1 MSSLLLRQVR
11 LLEPA
16 AELDRVADVLVV
28 AGQIAQVADR
38 ITDCPPETKE
48 ISGQGQ
54 ILAPG
59 LVDLYS
65 HSSEPG
71 AEEQETLLSLLQSA
85 QAGGFLQVGIL
96 PDTQPIIDNS
106 AVVGKLQSL
115 YQQAAT
121 QLPQLPQ
128 IHLWGAL
135 TQQAAGE
142 QLADFHDLA
151 GGGVVGFADGQ
162 AVPNQQLLQR
172 LLEYLQP
179 DPRPMMLWPLDRQLA
194 AQGVAR
200 QGAAA
205 LRLGLVGSPASSETT
220 AMATILELVA
230 AVGKPVHLMRIS
242 TARSVELITA
252 AKHQGLPVTAST
264 TWMHLVGD
272 TATLASYDPH
282 WRLDPPVGNSS
293 DRMALVQ
300 AIASGMI
307 DAIAIDHQAHAYE
320 DKNVAFGVAP
330 VGAIGLQL
338 ALPILWQQLVQTGQL
353 TALQLWSALSHK
365 PAHCWGQPAPS
376 ALILFDP
383 TASWVVNPENIRS
396 RSQNTP
402 WWGQTITGRV
412 QLLSEI
418 E

>member
-11 LLEPA
+11 LLDPV

-28 AGQIAQVADR
+28 DGQIVEVADR
-38 ITDCPPETKE
+38 ITDCPPETRE
-48 ISGQGQ
+48 ISGQEQ

-65 HSSEPG
+65 HSGEPG

-85 QAGGFLQVGIL
+85 QAGGFMQVGIL

-106 AVVGKLQSL
+106 AVVSKLQSL

-121 QLPQLPQ
+121 QFVQPPQL
-128 IHLWGAL
+128 HLWGAL
-135 TQQAAGE
+135 TQQVVGE

-151 GGGVVGFADGQ
+151 GSGVVGFADGQ
-162 AVPNQQLLQR
+162 AIQNHQLLHR

-179 DPRPMMLWPLDRQLA
+179 DPRPVMLWPLDRQLA
-194 AQGVAR
+194 AHGVAR

-205 LRLGLVGSPASSETT
+205 LRLGLVGSPASSEAT
-220 AMATILELVA
+220 AVATILELVA
-230 AVGKPVHLMRIS
+230 SWGKPVHLMRIS
-242 TARSVELITA
+242 TARSVQLIAA

-264 TWMHLVGD
+264 TWMHLLGD
-272 TATLASYDPH
+272 TAILAGYDPH

-293 DRMALVQ
+293 DRTALIQ
-300 AIASGMI
+300 AIASGVL

-320 DKNVAFGVAP
+320 DKNVAFGAAP
-330 VGAIGLQL
+330 AGAIGLQL
-338 ALPILWQQLVQTGQL
+338 ALPILWEHLVQTGQL
-353 TALQLWSALSHK
+353 TALQLWSALSNK
-365 PAHCWGQPAPS
+365 PAQCWGQPAPS
-376 ALILFDP
+376 VLILFDP
-383 TASWVVNPENIRS
+383 TNRWVVHPENIRS

-402 WWGQTITGRV
+402 WWGQTIAGRV
-412 QLLSEI
+412 QIL
-418 E
+418 